1 MHYINQLIDD
11 NDVLS
16 QVIQAHFY
24 LKRTEV
30 MAQCEEWI
38 AQVGQYCNDKRVGR
52 SMLHHWKNLKVRSE
66 GEKGKRKAWVH
77 RDNYDGD
84 DGKKSDVYSN
94 YGDDNFHY
102 GDEMAFDNVTR
113 CVCFNMDDGDIV
125 DSDGDDDDKDET
137 KNTTF
142 MRLQH

>member
-1 MHYINQLIDD
+1 MHYIINVVINWLNQLIDD

-66 GEKGKRKAWVH
+66 GEKGKREAWVH

-84 DGKKSDVYSN
+84 DGEKV
-94 YGDDNFHY
+94 
-102 GDEMAFDNVTR
+102 M
-113 CVCFNMDDGDIV
+113 CIV
-125 DSDGDDDDKDET
+125 IMVMIIFIMVMKWHLT
-137 KNTTF
+137 
-142 MRLQH
+142 M